1 MSKAIQ
7 EADELVFVPLGGLG
21 EIGMNLALYGLGPR
35 RRRKWLMVDCG
46 LTFAEPERAGVEII
60 IPDPQF
66 VEKIKRD
73 LVGLVI
79 THGHEDHIGA
89 LVDIGPKLECPIYAT
104 PFAAGLFAMRMAEAA
119 LAELQIKTVLQGSR
133 LALDPFDVEFIPV
146 AHSIPESC
154 ALAIRTSCGTILHS
168 GDWKIDPDP
177 GLGKPTDSKRLIEI
191 GNEGVLALVC
201 DSTNIL
207 REGTSPSEGEV
218 AETLRTII
226 AAARGRVIVTTF
238 ASNVARIRAVSQ
250 AAKAAGRKVVLV
262 GRAMERVVAVA
273 RDGGYLEGLDEFLS
287 PDSYSTLDR
296 DEVVL
301 LATGSQGER
310 RAAMARISEDDHQLV
325 RLAPGDTVIFS
336 SRTIPGNEREVQR
349 IVNNLVKQGAE
360 VVTDRM
366 ALIHASGHPRRGEVA
381 KFYEWIRPKIAIPAH
396 GEELHLAEHA
406 RFAVQCGVAHV
417 VKARNG
423 DVVLLAP
430 DGPAIIDEV
439 PHGRL
444 CRDGNALLR
453 LDDEAIETRQR
464 LAFAGIVTIA
474 LAVDAK
480 GEMAGVPDVMLAG
493 LPAKTRAGLL
503 LDEIVDAALFET
515 FDALPRPQRRDANLV
530 STAIEKAVRAAVA
543 AAWGKKSTVH
553 VLVVEV

>member
-1 MSKAIQ
+1 MQ

-60 IPDPQF
+60 IPDTQF

-89 LVDIGPKLECPIYAT
+89 LIDIGPKLECPIYAT
-104 PFAAGLFAMRMAEAA
+104 PFASGLFAMRMAEAA
-119 LAELQIKTVLQGSR
+119 LAELQINTVLQGSR

-154 ALAIRTSCGTILHS
+154 ALAIRTSCGTVLHS
-168 GDWKIDPDP
+168 GDWKLDPDP
-177 GLGKPTDSKRLIEI
+177 GLGKPTDSRRLIEI

-207 REGTSPSEGEV
+207 RDGVSPSEGEV
-218 AETLRTII
+218 AQTLREIV

-238 ASNVARIRAVSQ
+238 ASNVARIRAVGL

-273 RDGGYLEGLDEFLS
+273 RDGGYLQGVDEFLS
-287 PDSYSTLDR
+287 PDAYSSLDR

-349 IVNNLVKQGAE
+349 IVNNLVRQGAE
-360 VVTDRM
+360 VITDRT

-381 KFYEWIRPKIAIPAH
+381 KFYEWIRPQIAIPAH

-406 RFAVQCGVAHV
+406 RFAAQCGVAHV
-417 VKARNG
+417 VKARDG

-430 DGPAIIDEV
+430 GGPAIIDEV

-464 LAFAGIVTIA
+464 LAFAGVVTIA
-474 LAVDAK
+474 LAVDGK
-480 GEMAGVPDVMLAG
+480 GEMAGVPDVVLAG
-493 LPAKTRAGLL
+493 LPAKTRAGLA

-515 FDALPRPQRRDANLV
+515 FDALPRPQRRDADLV

-543 AAWGKKSTVH
+543 AAWGKKPTVH

>member
-1 MSKAIQ
+1 MSASA
-7 EADELVFVPLGGLG
+7 ADELVFVPLGGLG
-21 EIGMNLALYGLGPR
+21 EIGMNLALYGFGPR
-35 RRRKWLMVDCG
+35 RARKWLMVDCG

-66 VEKIKRD
+66 AEKIKRD

-89 LVDIGPKLECPIYAT
+89 LADIGPRLECPIYAT
-104 PFAAGLFAMRMAEAA
+104 PFAAGLFAMRMAEAGTQ
-119 LAELQIKTVLQGSR
+119 ELQIKTVPQGSR
-133 LALDPFDVEFIPV
+133 LNLPPFDVEFIPV

-154 ALAIRTSCGTILHS
+154 ALAIRTSCGMVLHS
-168 GDWKIDPDP
+168 GDWKIDPEP

-207 REGTSPSEGEV
+207 RDGTSPSEGDV
-218 AETLRTII
+218 ARTLRDII
-226 AAARGRVIVTTF
+226 ARADGRVAVTTF
-238 ASNVARIRAVSQ
+238 ASNVARMRAVAE
-250 AAKAAGRKVVLV
+250 AAKTAGRKVILV

-273 RDGGYLEGLDEFLS
+273 RDCGYLDGVEEFLS
-287 PDSYSTLDR
+287 LDSYSDLDR
-296 DEVVL
+296 DKVVL

-310 RAAMARISEDDHQLV
+310 RAAIARISEEDHPIV

-336 SRTIPGNEREVQR
+336 SRTIPGNEREVRR
-349 IVNNLVKQGAE
+349 IVNNLVKQGLE
-360 VVTDRM
+360 VITDGA

-396 GEELHLAEHA
+396 GEELHLEEHA
-406 RFAVQCGVAHV
+406 RFAALCGVARV
-417 VKARNG
+417 VKARDG

-430 DGPAIIDEV
+430 GAPAIIDEV

-444 CRDGNALLR
+444 CRDGNAILS
-453 LDDEAIETRQR
+453 LDDEAIQTRQR

-474 LAVDAK
+474 IAVDGR

-493 LPAKTRAGLL
+493 LPGKTRTGLI

-530 STAIEKAVRAAVA
+530 SSAIEKAVRAAVA
-543 AAWGKKSTVH
+543 AAWGKKPSVH